1 MQDAYEAGVV
11 AGFQSL
17 GLEKEAAG
25 FAARAIP
32 KAIRFAKDV
41 GTSIYGQPLK
51 FIHQLRRGTA
61 MAPGSVLREGFFP
74 KSGLG
79 KALTWGIPAAMA
91 LPVIKGNDP
100 DKAEQLGGLAIGSAL
115 SNVAFGPL
123 GGLGASLLYGPG
135 EAIGKKVVGL
145 GRGILGKPAAT
156 PLPPR
161 HMSQNQYYAAYQRQQ
176 HPDNIQEPS
185 SGPYVGN

>member
-1 MQDAYEAGVV
+1 MQDAYKAGVV

-32 KAIRFAKDV
+32 KVTRWAKDV

-51 FIHQLRRGTA
+51 FLHQLRHGTA

-79 KALTWGIPAAMA
+79 KALTWGIPGAMA

-145 GRGILGKPAAT
+145 GRGILGKPLAA
-156 PLPPR
+156 PPPSS
-161 HMSQNQYYAAYQRQQ
+161 HMFQNPYYAAYQRRQ
-176 HPDNIQEPS
+176 HPESIQEQPS
-185 SGPYVGN
+185 SSYVGN